1 MTRYQLSTTVSPLT
15 RRQADEL
22 MELGYSVRDILTLG
36 IDRIYREETSMV
48 TRQFWAHKAS
58 GEVWAVQLRDGVV
71 TGSCGPLHH
80 SERSDLD
87 ALEYDPEGNEWFAEH
102 DGEFALWQP
111 QQLLGTD
118 AKTAAREALENVE
131 RWGNAALVR
140 YDDGSYDSVP
150 LAYLSDVTWS
160 GYGCVAVSCHINDLS
175 EITGDGCNWD
185 TLDADERAWAV
196 EQLVAELDD

>member
-1 MTRYQLSTTVSPLT
+1 MTRYQISTTVSPLT

-22 MELGYSVRDILTLG
+22 MELGYSVRDIVTLG

-48 TRQFWAHKAS
+48 TRQFWAHKQT

-87 ALEYDPEGNEWFAEH
+87 ALEYDPEENEWFAEH
-102 DGEFALWQP
+102 DDEFALWEPQP
-111 QQLLGTD
+111 LGTD
-118 AKTAAREALENVE
+118 AKTAAREALENIE
-131 RWGNAALVR
+131 RWGDAAVVR
-140 YDDGSYDSVP
+140 YDDGSYDAAP

-160 GYGCVAVSCHINDLS
+160 GYGCVAGHTVIRSLS
-175 EITGDGCNWD
+175 EITNSPVCWD
-185 TLDADERAWAV
+185 ALDADEREWAV
-196 EQLVAELDD
+196 GQLETALDN